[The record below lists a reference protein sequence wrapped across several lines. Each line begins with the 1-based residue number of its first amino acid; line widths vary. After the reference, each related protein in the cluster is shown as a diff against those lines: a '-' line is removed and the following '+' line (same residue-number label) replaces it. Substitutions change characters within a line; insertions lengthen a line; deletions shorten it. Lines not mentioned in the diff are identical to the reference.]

1 MNDEKLREQPEKEP
15 ADISFEMSG
24 MSAESDSG
32 SQKDTEREGEFG
44 KFKSPQALLQA
55 YNSLQAEFTRKCQKL
70 SEFEKEK
77 TTENTLSDA
86 EVEEGLSK
94 FLLENTD
101 AKDYSDELVKK
112 VKSEK
117 DANPF
122 ENAWA
127 KIFMER
133 MASKNTQKFSDPLIK
148 KYVFEDEDLK
158 SKVIE
163 IYMKELNSKKPPIIF
178 SSEKGQRATKLE
190 PVAPTSLKEAKKL
203 MEDLFS

>member
-1 MNDEKLREQPEKEP
+1 M
-15 ADISFEMSG
+15 
-24 MSAESDSG
+24 
-32 SQKDTEREGEFG
+32 
-44 KFKSPQALLQA
+44 
-55 YNSLQAEFTRKCQKL
+55 
-70 SEFEKEK
+70 
-77 TTENTLSDA
+77 
-86 EVEEGLSK
+86 
-94 FLLENTD
+94 
-101 AKDYSDELVKK
+101 KK